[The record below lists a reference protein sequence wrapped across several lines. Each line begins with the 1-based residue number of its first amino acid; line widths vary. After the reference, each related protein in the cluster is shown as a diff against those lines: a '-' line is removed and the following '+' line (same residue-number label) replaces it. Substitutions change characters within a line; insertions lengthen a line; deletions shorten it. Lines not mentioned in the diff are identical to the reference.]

1 MQYTPR
7 LGGNFTIVILISAIV
22 LGVNCATAQHSNDGF
37 KNIFDGKTL
46 KGWNGD
52 TAYWRV
58 ENNSIVGE
66 VTPQKP
72 LKANSFLIY
81 NQGQPGDFELIAE
94 FKISTPGNSGIQYR
108 SEMVEGVP
116 YGLKGYQAD
125 IDGENVYT
133 GQSYEE
139 RGRGFLA
146 KRGENAVLETGKESQ
161 VTSMI
166 AAPDSLKSL
175 IKQND
180 WNEIRIIAKGN
191 NFRHFINGALM
202 SEVTDNDAKLRKMKG
217 LLGFQVHVI
226 PSMKVAYRNIRI
238 KE

>member
-1 MQYTPR
+1 MQYTQR

-22 LGVNCATAQHSNDGF
+22 WGANCATAQHSNEGF

-202 SEVTDNDAKLRKMKG
+202 SEVTDNDAKHRKMKG

>member
-1 MQYTPR
+1 MQYTQR
-7 LGGNFTIVILISAIV
+7 FGRNFAIVILIISIV
-22 LGVNCATAQHSNDGF
+22 SGTNCATAQHSSGGF
-37 KNIFDGKTL
+37 KNIFDGRSL
-46 KGWNGD
+46 RGWKGD

-58 ENNSIVGE
+58 ENNTIVGE
-66 VTPQKP
+66 VTPQNP

-81 NQGQPGDFELIAE
+81 NEGQPGDFELIAD

-116 YGLKGYQAD
+116 FGLKGYQAD
-125 IDGENVYT
+125 IDGENEYT

-146 KRGENAVLETGKESQ
+146 KRGENSVLETGKEAQ

-166 AAPDSLKSL
+166 ASPDSLKSL

-180 WNEIRIIAKGN
+180 WNEIHIIAKGN
-191 NFRHFINGALM
+191 SFKHFINGVLM
-202 SEVTDNDAKLRKMKG
+202 SEVTDNDTKLRKMKG

-226 PSMKVAYRNIRI
+226 SSMKVEYRNIRL
-238 KE
+238 KQ